1 MGAVDN
7 LAGYGAAVYKLR
19 HDLEV
24 KYRFEGIQ
32 KELAEQYGPQ
42 LPKEEVQR
50 LTNERI
56 MEDFNKAFYSTQPT
70 EAEIIAYRR
79 ESGIPPE
86 FLDDQGIADKIAEER
101 VGQNYSGMIPGEMT
115 REASAFSEEMRFA
128 NKPDGAFKEIYEGAD
143 KMRRQP
149 WVEAAMPYFRAPFL
163 GTRFDVDMLGVFPL
177 LKKVMFSDRM
187 TPKQRR
193 RNTANLIMAGHVYAM
208 WGTLSATDL
217 ITGSGPAVIPGDP
230 ESAQR
235 RQQWLLKMKQQGRRP
250 NSIAG
255 VTLPGGLPII
265 NTVFLMEDIKE
276 NLMYAASSRFDQL
289 DTVEAVVGVLMGH
302 LSRSSAI
309 GQVQTLMEVAYGDP
323 YQQDRVGAFV
333 GYMASGRYLP
343 SGPMRSLERASGS
356 TQANLYRDEEWTE
369 EDFDALDAEGQAWM
383 QTMER
388 RLRNAAYNV
397 TGLAGAFGGKYKDKD
412 WLGSDIRKPWGM
424 DFATYLSNRF
434 DPVEHPEGKVY
445 TELNRLQQLD
455 KPEELASRRLRDT
468 PMTDDMQKYWN
479 ESYSSLEAPLGSDPS
494 IVYGVPKPQLQVKIP
509 LYDVTTAEGLR
520 LKEDETVMDMDL
532 TPFLSS
538 IVSGNNAMT
547 AYQELFKSDIY
558 KELEASELTR
568 FDKTAPSAEGAQAP
582 SVQLVKA
589 VKRYYAQLTTAKMIN
604 MADPPPEVQ
613 QWRQQMLLKNQT
625 VQNQMLQN
633 AGQSELVTEA
643 QARTEALSEALNRAQ

>member
-1 MGAVDN
+1 
-7 LAGYGAAVYKLR
+7 
-19 HDLEV
+19 
-24 KYRFEGIQ
+24 
-32 KELAEQYGPQ
+32 
-42 LPKEEVQR
+42 
-50 LTNERI
+50 
-56 MEDFNKAFYSTQPT
+56 
-70 EAEIIAYRR
+70 
-79 ESGIPPE
+79 
-86 FLDDQGIADKIAEER
+86 
-101 VGQNYSGMIPGEMT
+101 
-115 REASAFSEEMRFA
+115 
-128 NKPDGAFKEIYEGAD
+128 
-143 KMRRQP
+143 
-149 WVEAAMPYFRAPFL
+149 
-163 GTRFDVDMLGVFPL
+163 
-177 LKKVMFSDRM
+177 
-187 TPKQRR
+187 
-193 RNTANLIMAGHVYAM
+193 
-208 WGTLSATDL
+208 
-217 ITGSGPAVIPGDP
+217 
-230 ESAQR
+230 
-235 RQQWLLKMKQQGRRP
+235 
-250 NSIAG
+250 
-255 VTLPGGLPII
+255 
-265 NTVFLMEDIKE
+265 
-276 NLMYAASSRFDQL
+276 
-289 DTVEAVVGVLMGH
+289 
-302 LSRSSAI
+302 
-309 GQVQTLMEVAYGDP
+309 
-323 YQQDRVGAFV
+323 
-333 GYMASGRYLP
+333 
-343 SGPMRSLERASGS
+343 
-356 TQANLYRDEEWTE
+356 
-369 EDFDALDAEGQAWM
+369 M